1 MDQRASALPVR
12 SSGTSARLH
21 PAPTLSVCSSSASFC
36 RCWWWSSA
44 TGGSCWRCAQCR
56 CGCAHQ
62 GACSPPFAERGGSD
76 CCTFCDLQVG
86 GASGERRES
95 RVLQM
100 VVCMVA
106 GYLLCW
112 MPYGAVAMLA
122 SFGPPGAVPPTASL
136 IPSLLAKTSTVL
148 NPVIYVRL
156 NHQVVMAT
164 LFALIKRNH
173 NPLFFFFFKWTSLS
187 SAGASC
193 TWSVGAP
200 RPLPPRSTRRFQP
213 AGGCGYKFPACQA
226 WSKILQLPRRKHSR
240 AAQIL
245 AALYVTSISKSDRI
259 CYCTGVFLRAQSTS
273 I

>member
-1 MDQRASALPVR
+1 MCYSYGPEGIGTTCSVQWHQRTASSRSYIICLFIFCLLLPLLVMIFCYGRILLALRAVSLRVRASR
-12 SSGTSARLH
+12 T
-21 PAPTLSVCSSSASFC
+21 
-36 RCWWWSSA
+36 
-44 TGGSCWRCAQCR
+44 
-56 CGCAHQ
+56 
-62 GACSPPFAERGGSD
+62 CSPPFAEGGGSD

-173 NPLFFFFFKWTSLS
+173 SPLFLNERLSVLQVLLVHDRLELRGLSHPGQPDGFSL
-187 SAGASC
+187 
-193 TWSVGAP
+193 P
-200 RPLPPRSTRRFQP
+200 
-213 AGGCGYKFPACQA
+213 GGV
-226 WSKILQLPRRKHSR
+226 
-240 AAQIL
+240 
-245 AALYVTSISKSDRI
+245 VTSSQLARPGAKSCSCHVENTAGFRFKLL
-259 CYCTGVFLRAQSTS
+259 CMQRRSQRVTKSVTVLGCF
-273 I
+273 